1 MLDLK
6 IDVIEVDTCTKKL
19 ELELPFSQYQ
29 KELEKAYRALNRK
42 VRVQGFRKGKAPL
55 KVLERYYKDQV
66 ETEVLQ
72 KLVPESFKEAVVEK
86 NLNAVGQPRLEDFKV
101 EKEKLVKLMLTVEV
115 KPEIDEVSHEGFEFQ
130 KTVQNISQEN
140 VDKEIDGLREKLAEL
155 SEKPDGRIEKGD
167 YATIDYQLFIE
178 GKTTPEEKREN
189 LTLAVGDGS
198 LDENFERQLLG
209 VSKGDEKEIVIR
221 FPQENTRPELAGK
234 DAIFKVNINEVKIK
248 VLPPLDDD
256 LARQL
261 GDYETLEDLKT
272 DIRDKLEEYEEQQA
286 TNRLKKDLISKL
298 VEENP
303 VEAPPSLVD
312 EELNLRLFLLQSQL
326 QRQGLRLENLT
337 REDLEK
343 WRQENRDDA
352 AGNVKANLILEKIAQ
367 IKGIEVSDQEL
378 DEELKKVGMGAKQDT
393 QTLKKQMEENGRLAN
408 LKESLLREKTLNN
421 MLEGYKIEVITA
433 DNIDDQ
439 APQGQNIEEEQE

>member
-6 IDVIEVDTCTKKL
+6 IDVTEVDTCTRKL

-29 KELEKAYRALNRK
+29 KELEKAYRTLNRK

-55 KVLERYYKDQV
+55 KVLERYYKDRV

-72 KLVPESFKEAVVEK
+72 KLVPESFKEAVIEK

-115 KPEIDEVSHEGFEFQ
+115 KPEIDEVSYEGFEFQ

-155 SEKPDGRIEKGD
+155 NEKPDGRIEKGD

-178 GKTTPEEKREN
+178 GKATPEEKREN
-189 LTLAVGDGS
+189 VTLAVGDGS

-209 VSKGDEKEIVIR
+209 MSKGDEKKIVIR

-234 DAIFKVNINEVKIK
+234 EAVFRVNIHGVKIK

-272 DIRDKLEEYEEQQA
+272 DIRDKLEEFEEQQA

-343 WRQENRDDA
+343 WREENRDDA
-352 AGNVKANLILEKIAQ
+352 TGNVKANLILEKIAQ
-367 IKGIEVSDQEL
+367 IKEIEVSDQEL
-378 DEELKKVGMGAKQDT
+378 NEELKKVGTEAKQDV
-393 QTLKKQMEENGRLAN
+393 QTLKKQMEENGRLAS
-408 LKESLLREKTLNN
+408 LKESVLREKTLNN